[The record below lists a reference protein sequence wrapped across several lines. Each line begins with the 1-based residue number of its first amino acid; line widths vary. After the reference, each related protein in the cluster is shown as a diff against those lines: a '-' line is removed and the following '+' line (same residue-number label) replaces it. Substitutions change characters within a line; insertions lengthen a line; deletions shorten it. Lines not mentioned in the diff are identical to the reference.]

1 MIKYV
6 VIIASGGRGMNDD
19 EKMFQ
24 IGVWSL
30 CVVLFLTVLLQVA
43 FRTQDRQL
51 RSVRNDIVK
60 TQQEIA
66 MKQTKFAS
74 LISLENLRN
83 VVSMVLP
90 KTETV
95 NYAKSVDVYELKDRK
110 ID

>member
-1 MIKYV
+1 
-6 VIIASGGRGMNDD
+6 
-19 EKMFQ
+19 
-24 IGVWSL
+24 
-30 CVVLFLTVLLQVA
+30 
-43 FRTQDRQL
+43 
-51 RSVRNDIVK
+51 
-60 TQQEIA
+60 
-66 MKQTKFAS
+66 MKQTTFAG